1 MTGKAPRPWSP
12 FLSLQHGLGT
22 PGARA
27 AAASCLVLPPH
38 SQLHVPPWLPPT
50 DLSLPPS
57 ELCLLSPC
65 CRAPGM
71 GAPSPPY
78 LMSSS
83 LAKMTMALALG
94 VSSSCRMILSKSM
107 LLSLRSWGIFRDW
120 AMQSPPVP
128 ESKGQRDLQR
138 RKEAS
143 GESTG
148 QAVGNAQPTGE
159 PGRGGTLPWDHC
171 PSRHSMASFQRDP
184 CNSFPDTHS
193 LHGWGGSGI
202 TQAVPNPW
210 KKSKIRKDMGRGRI
224 KRRGI
229 KKGNNSNPNKLKLMS
244 KLPKQQPE
252 RQKVLTAYQA
262 GFISVKG

>member
-138 RKEAS
+138 RKGSVRGGHGTGS
-143 GESTG
+143 GECTAHGEAWQGRNSPMG
-148 QAVGNAQPTGE
+148 SLPFQA
-159 PGRGGTLPWDHC
+159 
-171 PSRHSMASFQRDP
+171 
-184 CNSFPDTHS
+184 
-193 LHGWGGSGI
+193 LHGQLPEGSV
-202 TQAVPNPW
+202 QF
-210 KKSKIRKDMGRGRI
+210 
-224 KRRGI
+224 
-229 KKGNNSNPNKLKLMS
+229 LL
-244 KLPKQQPE
+244 
-252 RQKVLTAYQA
+252 
-262 GFISVKG
+262 